1 MLDESD
7 SAESTSS
14 EGRQN
19 FEIVQVVFLDL
30 PSLASLFLLLRSLII
45 MDYKA
50 RLGISNLLTF
60 RLVDLVNPFFLHS
73 LLLRR
78 LS

>member
-45 MDYKA
+45 MDYKVG
-50 RLGISNLLTF
+50 LGISKLLTF